1 MTYPHDKPF
10 VMCETVT
17 GNAVCV
23 VIDGARV
30 KFHNAEVESF
40 PGPVMAQYDV
50 TTFTATEPTPGARF
64 ALRLS
69 DESAYLS
76 ADTYGVVW
84 SWVRDESAV
93 AA

>member
-10 VMCETVT
+10 VMCETAT

-30 KFHNAEVESF
+30 KFHDSEADVF
-40 PGPVMAQYDV
+40 PGPVIAEYAV
-50 TTFTATEPTPGARF
+50 STFTGTEPSGARF
-64 ALRLS
+64 ALDLGRP
-69 DESAYLS
+69 E
-76 ADTYGVVW
+76 THIEPETFGVVW